1 MGKLKGGDG
10 SMVAASYRFPVDQFT
25 AKQAKAWMKKH
36 GEKYI
41 IFEPA
46 KKQEDAAGWLKENED
61 RLFNAAPSAG
71 IIEETD
77 DHIDVSVIPIK
88 EGVFTGSDGIPTLKK
103 FEEFA
108 PYLHWL
114 DGIPITR
121 GHGDVLHTTPRP
133 GKILNTQPDTE
144 NRRAKSVGRYF
155 KKDLTPSELERLH
168 SGLPKDGSIE
178 YRAVLVNQPGE
189 FQGVHYDREERGP
202 YHFCNYAEVPVGA
215 CRPPDCGILLNSS
228 RNCANNDETEGIAM
242 SEELDKETSNKE
254 MAALNAALDETRK
267 QLNAA
272 NEKISAQSAKIAD
285 LEKKLAG
292 LGQPPDQVKQLNE
305 TRGAEKITAQ
315 DAKIADLETRLAS
328 LGQLPDQVKQ
338 LNEAREAEKRQMRVA
353 EFAKQL
359 NAAHRPD
366 AEKLFAEAESDMLW
380 FAKNKEK
387 LMNEAAGSQLL
398 GGKVPSGASSGVEA
412 ARQRMIES
420 LHA

>member
-10 SMVAASYRFPVDQFT
+10 SMVAASYRFPAAQFT

-41 IFEPA
+41 KFEPA
-46 KKQEDAAGWLKENED
+46 EKQEDAAGWHEEKGHKLY
-61 RLFNAAPSAG
+61 NAAPSGG
-71 IIEETD
+71 IIDETED
-77 DHIDVSVIPIK
+77 YIDVSVIPIK
-88 EGVFTGSDGIPTLKK
+88 EGVFTGSDGIPTLKR

-108 PYLHWL
+108 PYVHWL
-114 DGIPITR
+114 DGIPLTR

-133 GKILNTQPDTE
+133 GKILNTQTDPE
-144 NRRAKSVGRYF
+144 NRRAKAVGRYF

-202 YHFCNYAEVPVGA
+202 YHFYNYAEVPVGA

-228 RNCANNDETEGIAM
+228 KNCANNDETEGIAM
-242 SEELDKETSNKE
+242 SEEFDEKVAS
-254 MAALNAALDETRK
+254 LNAALDETKK

-272 NEKISAQSAKIAD
+272 N
-285 LEKKLAG
+285 
-292 LGQPPDQVKQLNE
+292 
-305 TRGAEKITAQ
+305 EKITAQ
-315 DAKIADLETRLAS
+315 DAKIADLETKLAS

-338 LNEAREAEKRQMRVA
+338 LNEVREAEKRQMRVA

-380 FAKNKEK
+380 FAKNKDK
-387 LMNEAAGSQLL
+387 LMNEIAGGQLL
-398 GGKVPSGASSGVEA
+398 GGKVPPGANSGVEA